1 MKTGGE
7 SVVHRRD
14 KGVAKEAKEV
24 KVVAGFAGVGDMGG
38 EDSVPSNEVMV
49 CVGRCIEH
57 FMGGGDVVAFGVH
70 GGELPLRCCSSW

>member
-24 KVVAGFAGVGDMGG
+24 KVVAGFAGVG
-38 EDSVPSNEVMV
+38 
-49 CVGRCIEH
+49 CV
-57 FMGGGDVVAFGVH
+57 DVDGQLFSFVFVKIKKFVTYM
-70 GGELPLRCCSSW
+70 